1 MEMLVKLAR
10 RMTDLMQTKQ
20 KVMRETIQRYFPN
33 VDLDSVPED
42 RIRSTTGTMRVYLS
56 NLEYIEADW
65 VKGIA
70 YKRETPL
77 AVHLRY
83 TANQVV
89 METAGSDLLVL
100 SHPCV
105 DEIMAYH
112 FDKATGESVPRKRRW
127 IRLYESSRGKYVVYQ
142 RKRYYLP
149 DES

>member
-20 KVMRETIQRYFPN
+20 KVMRETIQRYFPD
-33 VDLDSVPED
+33 VDLDSVPEG
-42 RIRSTTGTMRVYLS
+42 RMRVYLS
-56 NLEYIEADW
+56 SLEYIEADW

-77 AVHLRY
+77 AVHLKY
-83 TANQVV
+83 TANPVV
-89 METAGSDLLVL
+89 IETAGSDLLVL

-105 DEIMAYH
+105 DEIMADH